1 MAEQS
6 FSTYQEYLCKNL
18 TEKYGHINSQLD
30 KVVNEAN
37 TQLQNL
43 QNKIQGENFK
53 QFTHGLRS

>member
-1 MAEQS
+1 MAKQI
-6 FSTYQEYLCKNL
+6 FSMYQEYLCKNL

-43 QNKIQGENFK
+43 QKKIQSEP
-53 QFTHGLRS
+53 